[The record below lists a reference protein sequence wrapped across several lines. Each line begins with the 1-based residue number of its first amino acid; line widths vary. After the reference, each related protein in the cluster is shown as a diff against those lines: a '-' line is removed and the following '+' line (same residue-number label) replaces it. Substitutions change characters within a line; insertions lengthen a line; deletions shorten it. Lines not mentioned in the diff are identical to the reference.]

1 MRTLSK
7 LLWIN
12 FCMVY
17 LVSFAYAGEVSTS
30 NNDSLVINPG
40 RPTFTMSPLAVPKGT
55 FVFEMGYT
63 LQQIEGVTQ
72 NVIGEVL
79 LRYGLTDNIEF
90 RLIGN
95 SYIIEFLTTAESTQG
110 FQDPALGLKYTLRR
124 SSYQG
129 FNLLDPSIGIHF
141 FSSIPAGNQVYTSGR
156 FQPGIML
163 TGEFPLG
170 ANTTL
175 TIEGAYLQQFMNEEI
190 TTEQDFA
197 INIVYNF
204 SPTISTFVEY
214 FTLIPNAPGNRQQFL
229 QSGVVFTL
237 YRIATID
244 FRAGTGLYQSAG
256 DFLFGIG
263 GAIMF

>member
-1 MRTLSK
+1 MRS
-7 LLWIN
+7 
-12 FCMVY
+12 M
-17 LVSFAYAGEVSTS
+17 S
-30 NNDSLVINPG
+30 NIVAIIILTFILANSILASEEAPGDTLVINPG
-40 RPTFTMSPLAVPKGT
+40 RPTYTMSPLAVPKGK

-95 SYIIEFLTTAESTQG
+95 SYVIEFLTTAESTQG

-141 FSSIPAGNQVYTSGR
+141 FTSIPAGNQVYTSGR

-163 TGEFPLG
+163 TGEFPL
-170 ANTTL
+170 ATNTTM
-175 TIEGAYLQQFMNEEI
+175 TIEGAYLQQVINEEI

-197 INIVYNF
+197 FNLVHAF
-204 SPTISTFVEY
+204 SPNVTAFIEY
-214 FTLIPNAPGNRQQFL
+214 FTLIPNAPGNRQQFV

-237 YRIATID
+237 YRVATLD
-244 FRAGTGLYQSAG
+244 LRVGTGLGQSRG
-256 DFLFGIG
+256 DFLLGIG